1 MEEYRKW
8 VFNNTASSNTGNGI
22 NTVHLN
28 GEVKHITEL
37 DDLTLC
43 NEWSKLIRE
52 RNELYNINKAINAGW
67 RGFILRLIG
76 VSLPDRK
83 NVFIKGIDAKGD
95 SIYPQ

>member
-1 MEEYRKW
+1 M
-8 VFNNTASSNTGNGI
+8 SNTGNGI

-52 RNELYNINKAINAGW
+52 INELYNINKAINAGW

>member
-1 MEEYRKW
+1 M
-8 VFNNTASSNTGNGI
+8 SNIGNGV
-22 NTVHLN
+22 NTVYID

-52 RNELYNINKAINAGW
+52 RNKLYDINQKINTGW

-76 VSLPDRK
+76 ISLPDRQ
-83 NVFIKGIDAKGD
+83 NIR
-95 SIYPQ
+95 